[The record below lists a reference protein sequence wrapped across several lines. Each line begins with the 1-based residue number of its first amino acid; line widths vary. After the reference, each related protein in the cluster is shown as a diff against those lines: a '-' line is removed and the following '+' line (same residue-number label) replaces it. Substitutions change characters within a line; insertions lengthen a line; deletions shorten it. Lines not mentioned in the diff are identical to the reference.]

1 MSPKEYVRCRCADWQ
16 PAIARART
24 EEHRLTFT
32 DTLTAHIMKANSARD
47 KYRNAIA
54 RAKQAK
60 NNHLPNQPP
69 EYVHHALI
77 MYNKPPFSI
86 MPGKWGPYIVRCTWY
101 LASQLNLS
109 PSKLTKSL
117 MSTNRSEK
125 MTARQTA
132 RTTSSPCSIPSEK
145 PLGTC
150 TILGAERRR
159 LLCPE

>member
-1 MSPKEYVRCRCADWQ
+1 MSSKEYVCCRCADWQ
-16 PAIARART
+16 SAIARART
-24 EEHRLTFT
+24 EEDRLKFT

-60 NNHLPNQPP
+60 NNQLPTNLRSMYTMP
-69 EYVHHALI
+69 LI
-77 MYNKPPFSI
+77 MCNKPPFPI

-117 MSTNRSEK
+117 MSTNQSEK

-150 TILGAERRR
+150 TILGAARRL